1 MRLKYRL
8 MIFITSVIGALFL
21 ILYLY
26 IFHEGLS
33 DNHGIWGEFGSFFG
47 GIISPLVAILAF
59 IAVVYNFDLT
69 KEQFRKN
76 SDATTFFSLLELH
89 NKKVESTTYLAKD
102 NSEIISYH
110 AFKFYT
116 EEYQK
121 IISKE
126 LKLYARRLICNEIDS
141 IGYKGFE
148 LLWKRL
154 SGLLREFRDEPAY
167 SGDTK
172 QNQKIKDYFERE
184 GDTWENLKGIIGSE
198 QEILKQDSKALEE
211 ISLNYMLD
219 TNSKNRVEFMQYV
232 HSFFYQEFGHI
243 LGHYFRNTHY
253 ILEHIDSIVTEKN
266 FGNIFRAQLSR
277 YELALMYYNSQSL
290 MSSKRHVELLLN
302 YDIFNG
308 LYSSDIFYTPDRE
321 TILKDLN
328 YRKTME
334 NAP

>member
-1 MRLKYRL
+1 MRRKYKL
-8 MIFITSVIGALFL
+8 MIFFTSLIGVSFI

-26 IFHEGLS
+26 VFHGALS
-33 DNHGIWGEFGSFFG
+33 DNHGTWGEFGSFFG

-59 IAVVYNFDLT
+59 IAVIYNFDLT
-69 KEQFRKN
+69 KDQFKKN
-76 SDATTFFSLLELH
+76 SDATTFFSLLDLH
-89 NKKVESTTYLAKD
+89 SKKVESTTYIAQDK
-102 NSEIISYH
+102 SEIISYH
-110 AFKFYT
+110 AYKLYT

-126 LKLYARRLICNEIDS
+126 LKLFARRLICNEIDS
-141 IGYKGFE
+141 IGYKGYDF
-148 LLWKRL
+148 LWKRL
-154 SGLLREFRDEPAY
+154 SGLLREFRDAPAY
-167 SGDTK
+167 NGDIQ

-198 QEILKQDSKALEE
+198 QEILTQDSKTLEE
-211 ISLNYMLD
+211 ISLNYILD
-219 TNSKNRVEFMQYV
+219 TNSENRVKFIQYV
-232 HSFFYQEFGHI
+232 HSIFYQEFGHV

-253 ILEHIDSIVTEKN
+253 ILEHIDSIKKEKN

-277 YELALMYYNSQSL
+277 YELALMYYNSLSL
-290 MSSKRHVELLLN
+290 MSSKRHVDLLLK

-308 LYSSDIFYTPDRE
+308 LYSSDIFYAPDTE

-328 YRKTME
+328 YRKSMK

>member
-1 MRLKYRL
+1 
-8 MIFITSVIGALFL
+8 MIFITSVIGASFL

-26 IFHEGLS
+26 VFNGELS
-33 DNHGIWGEFGSFFG
+33 DNHGTWGEFGSFFG

-59 IAVVYNFDLT
+59 IAVIYNFDLT
-69 KEQFRKN
+69 KAQFRKN
-76 SDATTFFSLLELH
+76 SDATTFFSLLDLH
-89 NKKVESTTYLAKD
+89 NKKVESTTYLTEN

-110 AFKFYT
+110 AFKLYT

-121 IISKE
+121 IISRE
-126 LKLYARRLICNEIDS
+126 LKQFARRLICNEIDS
-141 IGYKGFE
+141 IGYKGFDF
-148 LLWKRL
+148 LWKRL

-167 SGDTK
+167 HGDVK

-184 GDTWENLKGIIGSE
+184 GDIWENLKRIIGPE
-198 QEILKQDSKALEE
+198 LEIQKQDSKILEE

-219 TNSKNRVEFMQYV
+219 TNSKNRVEFMQNA
-232 HSFFYQEFGHI
+232 HSFFYQEFGHV

-253 ILEHIDSIVTEKN
+253 ILEHIDSIKTGKN

-277 YELALMYYNSQSL
+277 YELALMYYNSLSL

-302 YDIFNG
+302 HDIFNG
-308 LYSSDIFYTPDRE
+308 LYSSDIFYSPDRE

-334 NAP
+334 NSP